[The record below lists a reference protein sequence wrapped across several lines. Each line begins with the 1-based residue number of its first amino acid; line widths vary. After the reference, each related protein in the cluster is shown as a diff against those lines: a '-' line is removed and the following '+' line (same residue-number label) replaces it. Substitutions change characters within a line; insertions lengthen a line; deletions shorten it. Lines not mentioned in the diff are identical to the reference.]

1 LHSAV
6 MPALVAGIHVFL
18 CCHEDVDGRDKPG
31 HDEGPTG
38 ACMTYLAKPKFH
50 HPSLPKNA
58 LGYTHRD
65 YEGAISTLC
74 AGCGHDSITAAII
87 ESCFDLSIQP
97 HRVAK
102 ISGIGCSSKT
112 PTYFLGNSHGF
123 NSVHGRMPSV
133 LTGANLA
140 NRDLIYLGV
149 SGDGDS
155 ASIGFGQ
162 FAHALRR
169 GVNMVYI
176 VENNG
181 VYGLTKGQFSATAD
195 RGSKSKRGL
204 INADSPIDMVAIA
217 LQLGATYVARSFS
230 GDKDQLVPLIK
241 GAIEHEGAAFIDVIS
256 PCVAFNN
263 HVGSTKS
270 FDYVREHNEA
280 VNRLDVITG
289 RATIHLDQAPGTVQ
303 VVEQHDG
310 SRLVLRKLN
319 EDYDVNDRLAAMSFL
334 QSHAAK
340 GQIVTG
346 LIYLENE
353 AEDLHGN
360 LNTVAAPLNALS
372 EKELCPGSAALDKIN
387 ASLR

>member
-1 LHSAV
+1 
-6 MPALVAGIHVFL
+6 
-18 CCHEDVDGRDKPG
+18 
-31 HDEGPTG
+31 
-38 ACMTYLAKPKFH
+38 MTYITKPKLH
-50 HPSLPKNA
+50 HPGIATNT
-58 LGYTHRD
+58 LGFTHRD

-74 AGCGHDSITAAII
+74 AGCGHDSITGAII
-87 ESCFDLSIQP
+87 QACFDLSIEP

-155 ASIGFGQ
+155 ASIGLGQ
-162 FAHALRR
+162 FAHCLRR

-195 RGSKSKRGL
+195 RGSKSKRGF
-204 INADSPIDMVAIA
+204 INTDNSIDLVAMA
-217 LQLGATYVARSFS
+217 LQLGASFVARSFS
-230 GDKDQLVPLIK
+230 GDKQQLVPIIK
-241 GAIEHEGAAFIDVIS
+241 AAIAHQGAAFIDVIS

-263 HVGSTKS
+263 HAGSTKS
-270 FDYVREHNEA
+270 FDFVREHNEA
-280 VNRLDVITG
+280 VNRLDFMPSRMPIE
-289 RATIHLDQAPGTVQ
+289 IKQEPGTVEI
-303 VVEQHDG
+303 VEQHDG
-310 SRLVLRKLN
+310 SKLALRKLAS
-319 EDYDVNDRLAAMSFL
+319 DYDLHDRGAALSFL
-334 QSHAAK
+334 QHHAAK

-346 LIYLENE
+346 LLYVEKE
-353 AEDLHGN
+353 PEDLHGH
-360 LNTVAAPLNALS
+360 LRTVQAPLNTLS
-372 EKELCPGSAALDKIN
+372 EKELCPGQVALEAFN